1 MVKKWLWMTLKM
13 TLNDLKGL
21 TSLTLTMCRSSVPSL
36 KYLSLLVLKLFR
48 KIVWQSEWVSDK
60 ENYRKVLLLIYHKTR
75 TTIVHR
81 SGVMIIQYFTNS
93 IVNDLQRYQ
102 NDIKNTVS
110 IFQNYTLEFS
120 KVLIGKHKIWLQY
133 LI

>member
-1 MVKKWLWMTLKM
+1 
-13 TLNDLKGL
+13 
-21 TSLTLTMCRSSVPSL
+21 
-36 KYLSLLVLKLFR
+36 
-48 KIVWQSEWVSDK
+48 
-60 ENYRKVLLLIYHKTR
+60 
-75 TTIVHR
+75 
-81 SGVMIIQYFTNS
+81 MIIQYSTTG